1 MIYLWYCNCCCRFND
16 NKPSSL
22 LSVFGCKLVS
32 IVNDLDLFCKYS
44 QQHDAVRIIQLNY
57 HGDLHLSRQRAVKS
71 QRRNSIMT
79 QQENTIRFDQAKP
92 TKQRSIEIVPRSRN
106 QERLVLALQSAD
118 QHIVVTAGPAG
129 TGKTYLAMLAAVKA
143 LRNGEVDRIVLTRPA
158 VGVEDEKHGFL
169 PGDLNQK
176 MDPWVRPLTDILREY
191 YRAQDIAD
199 MIQEQKIEIAPL
211 AFMRGRTFKSSYII
225 ADEMQN
231 ATPSQCKMLMT
242 RIGEDSKI
250 VITGDVEQADRN
262 RGNNGL
268 IDLCQRLQEGGVK
281 GIAVCHLD
289 NQDIQRHKIIAS
301 VLNLYAD

>member
-1 MIYLWYCNCCCRFND
+1 MIQICSVNIHDSR
-16 NKPSSL
+16 SL
-22 LSVFGCKLVS
+22 S
-32 IVNDLDLFCKYS
+32 IV
-44 QQHDAVRIIQLNY
+44 IQSNY

-71 QRRNSIMT
+71 QRRKDTMT
-79 QQENTIRFDQAKP
+79 HQENTIRFEPAKP
-92 TKQRSIEIVPRSRN
+92 QRQRTIDIVPRTRN
-106 QERLVLALQSAD
+106 QERLVMALQSED

-143 LRNGEVDRIVLTRPA
+143 FRAGEVERIVLTRPA

-191 YRAQDIAD
+191 YRSQDIAE

-211 AFMRGRTFKSSYII
+211 AFMRGRTFKDSYII

-231 ATPSQCKMLMT
+231 ATPSQVKMLMT
-242 RIGEDSKI
+242 RIGEGSKI

-268 IDLCQRLQEGGVK
+268 MDLCTRLQEGGVK

-289 NQDIQRHKIIAS
+289 NKDIQRHKIIDS
-301 VLNLYAD
+301 VLKLYASE

>member
-1 MIYLWYCNCCCRFND
+1 M
-16 NKPSSL
+16 
-22 LSVFGCKLVS
+22 
-32 IVNDLDLFCKYS
+32 
-44 QQHDAVRIIQLNY
+44 
-57 HGDLHLSRQRAVKS
+57 SRKTAVK
-71 QRRNSIMT
+71 QQKRQMT
-79 QQENTIRFDQAKP
+79 NQENTIKFDQAKP
-92 TKQRSIEIVPRSRN
+92 VKQRPIDIVPRTRN
-106 QERLVLALQSAD
+106 QERLVLALQDAD
-118 QHIVVTAGPAG
+118 QHIVVTSGPAG

-143 LRNGEVDRIVLTRPA
+143 FREGEVDRIVLTRPA

-191 YRAQDIAD
+191 YRQPDISAMIAD
-199 MIQEQKIEIAPL
+199 QVIEIAPL
-211 AFMRGRTFKSSYII
+211 AFMRGRTFKGAFII

-231 ATPSQCKMLMT
+231 ATPNQVKMLMT

-268 IDLCQRLQEGGVK
+268 LDLCQRLQEGGVK
-281 GIAVCHLD
+281 GIAVCGLD
-289 NQDIQRHKIIAS
+289 NRDIQRHKIIDS

>member
-1 MIYLWYCNCCCRFND
+1 MS
-16 NKPSSL
+16 K
-22 LSVFGCKLVS
+22 
-32 IVNDLDLFCKYS
+32 
-44 QQHDAVRIIQLNY
+44 
-57 HGDLHLSRQRAVKS
+57 QRAVK
-71 QRRNSIMT
+71 QQKRQMT
-79 QQENTIRFDQAKP
+79 YQENTIKFDQAKP
-92 TKQRSIEIVPRSRN
+92 VKQRLIDIVPRTRN
-106 QERLVLALQSAD
+106 QERLVLALQDAD

-143 LRNGEVDRIVLTRPA
+143 FREGEVDRIVLTRPA

-191 YRAQDIAD
+191 YRQPDIAA
-199 MIQEQKIEIAPL
+199 MIAEQTIEISPL
-211 AFMRGRTFKSSYII
+211 AFMRGRTFKGSFII

-231 ATPSQCKMLMT
+231 ATPNQVKMLMT
-242 RIGEDSKI
+242 RIGENSKI

-268 IDLCQRLQEGGVK
+268 LDLCPRLQEGGVQ
-281 GIAVCHLD
+281 GIAVCNLD
-289 NQDIQRHKIIAS
+289 NCDIQRHKIIDS